1 MKKAIF
7 IGIPFLV
14 LLALVGWRYTQKTET
29 VKQLQT
35 RSAGLKNGPAS
46 VILGVAT
53 ERAVDKTF
61 EAVGTVQSP
70 YTVELSPKLTGK
82 IVYLP
87 DYIRQGYPVKAGQL
101 ICQIDPTETMGQ
113 VLQAKAQLAQAQS
126 TLISAKYIQ
135 HPTNVNVESQIDQSV
150 ATVRSNKADY
160 DQVNENFEAQ
170 VHQAHAMVIDSQAKL
185 AAAKS
190 ATYSAQATLGSANA
204 NLVDAK
210 AKLNR
215 ENTLYKQGYVAAQD
229 VDDAI
234 AAEKVAEANVG
245 VADGGLRSAKSAEDS
260 AAAELKSAEDNESI
274 VKKTGVTNIRAALEK
289 VKLAQAALKYSQS
302 TVNQKPAYT
311 AQLAADQAAVD
322 AALGNVNQAE
332 ARLADCNLKAT
343 IDGSVSAR
351 NADIGTVVN
360 AGASI
365 IEIQYSKWLYVSTA
379 VPVEYTG
386 MIVKG
391 TPVKMTFDAVSGLKL
406 EGTVTELSNVADP
419 QSRQFTAMVKID
431 NSSGKFRAGMYASVR
446 FFVSTKTY
454 PVVVPREAVKIANDN
469 SATVTQV
476 DSENV
481 AHVTPVTVG
490 PQDTN
495 NIVITSGLKA
505 GDKVVVLSYTTVR
518 DKQKVTEGRKTKD
531 GSGKGK
537 HADAADSSA
546 PPSMVPTDGGQPGA
560 TPTKKHHGGDSTG
573 TSAAATGTTN

>member
-1 MKKAIF
+1 M
-7 IGIPFLV
+7 
-14 LLALVGWRYTQKTET
+14 QKTET

-46 VILGVAT
+46 VVLGIAA
-53 ERAVDKTF
+53 EKAVDKTF
-61 EAVGTVQSP
+61 LAVGTVQSP
-70 YTVELSPKLTGK
+70 YTVELAPKLTGK

-101 ICQIDPTETMGQ
+101 ICQLDPTETMGQ

-126 TLISAKYIQ
+126 TLISAKYIE
-135 HPTNVNVESQIDQSV
+135 HPTNVNVESQIAQSV
-150 ATVRSNKADY
+150 ATVRSNQADY
-160 DQVNENFEAQ
+160 DQVHENFEAQ
-170 VHQAHAMVIDSQAKL
+170 VHQAHALVVDAQAKL

-190 ATYSAQATLGSANA
+190 ATYSAQATVGSADA

-245 VADGGLRSAKSAEDS
+245 VANGGLRSARSAEDS
-260 AAAELKSAEDNESI
+260 AEAELRSAEDNEAI

-289 VKLAQAALKYSQS
+289 VKLAKAALTYSQS
-302 TVNQKPAYT
+302 NVSQKPAYT
-311 AQLAADQAAVD
+311 AQLAADQAVVD
-322 AALGNVNQAE
+322 AAEGNLKQAE
-332 ARLADCNLKAT
+332 ARLADCDLKAT
-343 IDGSVSAR
+343 IDGTITAR

-360 AGASI
+360 AGSSI
-365 IEIQYSKWLYVSTA
+365 IEIQYSKWLYVSSA

-391 TPVKMTFDAVSGLKL
+391 TPVTMTFDAVAGFKV

-419 QSRQFTAMVKID
+419 QSRQFTALVKID
-431 NSSGKFRAGMYASVR
+431 NSAGKFRSGMYASVR

-454 PVVVPREAVKIANDN
+454 PVVVPREAVKIANDG
-469 SATVTQV
+469 SATVTKV
-476 DSENV
+476 DSQNV
-481 AHVTPVTVG
+481 AHITPVTVG

-495 NIVITSGLKA
+495 NIVVETGLNV

-518 DKQKVTEGRKTKD
+518 DKQKVTEGSKGK
-531 GSGKGK
+531 GGKGK
-537 HADAADSSA
+537 GKAQESSDASA
-546 PPSMVPTDGGQPGA
+546 PPSPSPMDDGA
-560 TPTKKHHGGDSTG
+560 TGAKTGKKHHGGDATGSSSAPTG
-573 TSAAATGTTN
+573 TNN